1 MADQL
6 TKLADLRNR
15 AMIPEGEF
23 ERQTAKILARGVRWP
38 MTELAAMSRTAM
50 SEDSYPVHRESQR
63 PSGACGAD
71 TRGRTGHVLAALAP
85 GCSGLGRVR
94 ERASGWAPGG
104 VTIK

>member
-23 ERQTAKILARGVRWP
+23 ERQTAKILARGARWP

-50 SEDSYPVHRESQR
+50 SEDSYPVRWESQR
-63 PSGACGAD
+63 PSGACGEDA
-71 TRGRTGHVLAALAP
+71 RRRTGHVLAVLAP
-85 GCSGLGRVR
+85 RCCSLGRAR
-94 ERASGWAPGG
+94 ERASGWAPAG